1 MIDALFSYRGIGI
14 FDDTHFKDTTRMN
27 IAMHELLPASAR
39 AKRVLDMLE
48 YGASRM
54 KAIGARRVDD

>member
-1 MIDALFSYRGIGI
+1 
-14 FDDTHFKDTTRMN
+14 MN

>member
-1 MIDALFSYRGIGI
+1 
-14 FDDTHFKDTTRMN
+14 MN

-54 KAIGARRVDD
+54 NAIGAKRVDD